1 MRASETFIT
10 FGPVTLLPGIYPKEI
25 IRKARIYLQRYQNFW
40 GKKKTGIKERE
51 MTEPV
56 TTNPHSAI

>member
-40 GKKKTGIKERE
+40 GKKKTGIRE
-51 MTEPV
+51 K
-56 TTNPHSAI
+56 